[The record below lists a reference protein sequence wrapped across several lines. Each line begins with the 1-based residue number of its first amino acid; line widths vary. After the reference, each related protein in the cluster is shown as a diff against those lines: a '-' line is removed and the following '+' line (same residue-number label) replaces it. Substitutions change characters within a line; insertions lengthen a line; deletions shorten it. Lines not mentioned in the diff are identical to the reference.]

1 MINKLEANG
10 REYNLS
16 SVKQDTFAAQHKK
29 GGRRSAIKMLCG
41 DLVSA
46 LSALVS
52 KCGGSSVVITVQVT
66 KRQSLICR
74 T

>member
-1 MINKLEANG
+1 MINKLEKNG
-10 REYNLS
+10 RQYNLS

-52 KCGGSSVVITVQVT
+52 KCGDPVLL
-66 KRQSLICR
+66 SLCKSLKDSL
-74 T
+74 